1 MNMHNINS
9 ALETLRRYTTGVHAR
24 SFNSINNSIRR
35 YIIAGIVVVAILTGG
50 VGVWAGVTEISGAL
64 IAPGTIVV
72 ESNVKKV
79 QHLTG
84 GVVGKL
90 LVRDGDRVK
99 AGDLLVQL
107 DDTVTRS
114 NLAIVVKTLIELN
127 ARKAR
132 LVAERDGLDA
142 VKFPA
147 DLIQQRDLPDV
158 AEALTAET
166 RLFDLRRSA
175 RAGQKAQ
182 LQERI
187 NQSNEEIVGLNA
199 QKVSKEKEVAL
210 IERELTGVRDL
221 FQKNLVPVTRLTSLE
236 REATRLDGERG
247 QLIATIAQARG
258 KIAELRLQII
268 QIDQDLSSEV
278 AKEMR
283 EIDGKIGEF
292 VERKVA
298 AVDQL
303 KRTDIRAP
311 QAGTVFQSSV
321 HTVGGVVPA
330 GEPIM
335 LIVPDADRLTVEAKV
350 NPQDIE
356 KIKLGQSAA
365 LRFSAFN
372 LRTTPEIF
380 GTVSRVSADT
390 TTDQH
395 TNQSYYTVRIALPS
409 EQVARLG
416 NVKLVPGMPV
426 EAFIKTGD
434 RTVISYL
441 MKPLSD
447 QINRAFR
454 E

>member
-1 MNMHNINS
+1 MKAQAPTS
-9 ALETLRRYTTGVHAR
+9 ALE
-24 SFNSINNSIRR
+24 SIRR
-35 YIIAGIVVVAILTGG
+35 YTIAGIVVVLILTCG
-50 VGVWAGVTEISGAL
+50 VGVWAAATEISGAL

-79 QHLTG
+79 QHPTG
-84 GVVGKL
+84 GVVGQL

-99 AGDLLVQL
+99 AGDLLVRL
-107 DDTVTRS
+107 DDTIMRA
-114 NLAIVVKTLIELN
+114 NLAIVTKALTELN

-132 LVAERDGLDA
+132 LEAERDGA
-142 VKFPA
+142 ETVKFPD
-147 DLIQQRDLPDV
+147 DLMQQTDV
-158 AEALTAET
+158 PEIAQVLMGE
-166 RLFDLRRSA
+166 RKLFELRRSA

-187 NQSNEEIVGLNA
+187 NQSGEETTGLSA
-199 QKVSKEKEVAL
+199 QKVAKEKEITL
-210 IERELTGVRDL
+210 IEHELAGVRDL
-221 FQKNLVPVTRLTSLE
+221 FNKNLVPMTRLTSLE
-236 REATRLDGERG
+236 RDATRIGGERG
-247 QLIATIAQARG
+247 QLIATIAQAKG

-283 EIDGKIGEF
+283 EIDSKIGEF
-292 VERKVA
+292 VERKVSA
-298 AVDQL
+298 MDQL
-303 KRTDIRAP
+303 KRTDIRSP
-311 QAGTVFQSSV
+311 QDGTVFQSTV
-321 HTVGGVVPA
+321 HTVGGVMPA

-335 LIVPDADRLTVEAKV
+335 LIVPEADKLTIEARV
-350 NPQDIE
+350 NPQDID
-356 KIKLGQSAA
+356 KVQLGQIAA

-372 LRTTPEIF
+372 VRTTPEIF

-390 TTDQH
+390 TTDQR
-395 TNQSYYTVRIALPS
+395 TNQSYYTIRIAMPP
-409 EQVARLG
+409 EQVTRLG
-416 NVKLVPGMPV
+416 DVKLVPGMPV
-426 EAFIKTGD
+426 EAFVKTGE

>member
-1 MNMHNINS
+1 MNMRNISS
-9 ALETLRRYTTGVHAR
+9 ALETLRRYANGVNAR
-24 SFNSINNSIRR
+24 HFNSINNSIRR
-35 YIIAGIVVVAILTGG
+35 YIIAGILVVVILIGG

-64 IAPGTIVV
+64 IAPGTVVV

-79 QHLTG
+79 QHPTG

-90 LVRDGDRVK
+90 FVRDGDHVK

-132 LVAERDGLDA
+132 LVAERDGLDT
-142 VKFPA
+142 VKYPD
-147 DLIQQRDLPDV
+147 DLTQQRNLPEV
-158 AEALTAET
+158 AEALRAET

-187 NQSNEEIVGLNA
+187 NQSNEEIIGLEA
-199 QKVSKEKEVAL
+199 QKVSKEKEVVL

-311 QAGTVFQSSV
+311 QTGTVFQSSV

-335 LIVPDADRLTVEAKV
+335 LIVPNADRLTVETKV

-356 KIKLGQSAA
+356 KVKLGQSAA

-380 GTVSRVSADT
+380 GTVSRISADT

-447 QINRAFR
+447 QINRTFR

>member
-1 MNMHNINS
+1 MNGTSAQAPTS
-9 ALETLRRYTTGVHAR
+9 ALE
-24 SFNSINNSIRR
+24 SIRR
-35 YIIAGIVVVAILTGG
+35 YTIAGIVVVLILTCG
-50 VGVWAGVTEISGAL
+50 VGVWAAATEISGAL

-79 QHLTG
+79 QHPTG
-84 GVVGKL
+84 GVVGQL

-99 AGDLLVQL
+99 AGDLLVRL
-107 DDTVTRS
+107 DDTIMRA
-114 NLAIVVKTLIELN
+114 NLAIVTKALTELY

-132 LVAERDGLDA
+132 LEAERDGA
-142 VKFPA
+142 ETVKFPD
-147 DLIQQRDLPDV
+147 DLMQQTDV
-158 AEALTAET
+158 PEIAQVLMGE
-166 RLFDLRRSA
+166 RKLFELRRSA

-187 NQSNEEIVGLNA
+187 NQSGEETTGLSA
-199 QKVSKEKEVAL
+199 QKIAKEKEITL
-210 IERELTGVRDL
+210 IEHELAGVRDL
-221 FQKNLVPVTRLTSLE
+221 FNKNLVPMTRLTSLE
-236 REATRLDGERG
+236 RDATRIGGERG
-247 QLIATIAQARG
+247 QLIATIAQAKG

-283 EIDGKIGEF
+283 EIDAKIGEF
-292 VERKVA
+292 VERKVSA
-298 AVDQL
+298 MDQL
-303 KRTDIRAP
+303 KRTDIRSP
-311 QAGTVFQSSV
+311 QDGTVFQSTV
-321 HTVGGVVPA
+321 HTVGGVMPA

-335 LIVPDADRLTVEAKV
+335 LIVPEADKLTIEARV
-350 NPQDIE
+350 NPQDID
-356 KIKLGQSAA
+356 KVQLGQIAA

-372 LRTTPEIF
+372 VRTTPEIF

-390 TTDQH
+390 TTDQR
-395 TNQSYYTVRIALPS
+395 TNQSYYTIRIAMPP
-409 EQVARLG
+409 EQVTRLG
-416 NVKLVPGMPV
+416 DVKLVPGMPV
-426 EAFIKTGD
+426 EAFVKTGE